1 MPAGLLAWIENADAA
16 PLAYLQPSVA
26 AFCGL
31 PAVVLSPPFP
41 AALQKIP
48 AAGAAAFILA

>member
-41 AALQKIP
+41 AALQKIS